1 MPFSLPARARALWL
15 GAAVCLLWAAVARA
29 EEPLR
34 APELPLLPINEG
46 VPFPEET
53 ATATDEDPIEISAQY
68 IQQWEENGK
77 VEVSLLRGRCQVL
90 QGGMTLTSQ
99 QMVIWRDLAAG
110 GEGSSKITVYLEGDA
125 RLQWP
130 YRHETQHAMLLKLAT
145 RKNITFAG
153 RPPLT
158 GVTAETDPVYQR
170 ALATRDANGR
180 NQLKPTQLIMP
191 DPGRGPMLGPSLP
204 VVEPQITRHVTIN
217 PRYLG
222 QSFSANS
229 RVSDT
234 VPPELIITVSRGVN
248 IVVDNVPIVINGVT
262 MLTTIDL
269 TADNAVIWTDA
280 NQGGDLRQGFNLGPG
295 TQFQVY
301 LEGNIV
307 VRQGLNE
314 AKASHAFY
322 DVSERRGLLMNAEVR
337 AFVPELESFLRIRAQ
352 QVRQLSES
360 SFHAQNAWFTT
371 SQMGKPGYRVEAS
384 DIFLEERYDP
394 SSEIDP
400 ITGQPDN
407 SAVWVTSLNN
417 RFYIEDV
424 PVLYAPYLSAP
435 AEDPQVPLRRL
446 EGGYDSI
453 FGLSVKSVF
462 SLEGLFG
469 LELPRGADWSLRL
482 DGYTERGP
490 AIGTMFDYDFVGG
503 FMGVPTR
510 YSGLGDFYFINDGGT
525 DNLGQGRRNLAV
537 PDDNRGRATWRH
549 RMDFPYGT
557 WLNAELGYVS
567 DRNFREQYFE
577 REWDRE
583 KDQETL
589 LNLNHQY
596 DNWTISGLGRF
607 HLNDFEYQT
616 EWLPRVDLT
625 VLGEPLA
632 NGWLTWSSH
641 SSVGYGRI
649 NPAEPPSDPTDPFVP
664 LPYFA
669 DVGGTVAMTRHEI
682 NLPLNV
688 GPVNVVPY
696 VLGEAAYWEE
706 DITGDELARL
716 YGSAGVRGSLL
727 FWNAWPD
734 IRDPILGLNGLAHKM
749 TFDFDYY
756 YAQASEPLSSIAQY
770 NEFDEDSQERFRTR
784 FIFNEFGGAL
794 PFMYDPRFYAVRTGA
809 GRSVTAPYHELVD
822 DQQVLRLGWRHRWQT
837 KVGPPDRPRIKD
849 WMTLD
854 LEASY
859 FPDADRDNFGEDFG
873 LLGGHYS
880 WNVGERTTLLADAI
894 YDVFNGGQEIWSL
907 GILTQ
912 RSTRGSLY
920 LGFRQVNVGPIDSQ
934 LIAASY
940 SYAMSPKWASTFG
953 TSFDI
958 AEGRDRGQSLTI
970 TRIGE
975 YALFH
980 MGVGYD
986 RSRDNLGFGISIEP
1000 RLGGFGSNST
1010 QLSSLLG
1017 VP

>member
-1 MPFSLPARARALWL
+1 MPDA
-15 GAAVCLLWAAVARA
+15 
-29 EEPLR
+29 
-34 APELPLLPINEG
+34 PLLPVNEG
-46 VPFPEET
+46 VPFPEEA
-53 ATATDEDPIEISAQY
+53 ATATESDPIAISAQY
-68 IQQWEENGK
+68 IQQWEEEDHT
-77 VEVSLLRGRCQVL
+77 EVSLLRGRCRVV
-90 QGGMTLTSQ
+90 QGGMTLTAQ
-99 QMVIWRDLAAG
+99 QMVIWRSGDSDNASVTKL
-110 GEGSSKITVYLEGDA
+110 TVYLEGDA
-125 RLQWP
+125 RLEWP

-145 RKNITFAG
+145 QEHVTYTG

-158 GVTAETDPVYQR
+158 GVAAAEDPVYQR
-170 ALATRDANGR
+170 AIATRDAGDR
-180 NQLKPTQLIMP
+180 QQLKPTQLIMP
-191 DPGRGPMLGPSLP
+191 DPNAGPMLGPAVP
-204 VVEPQITRHVTIN
+204 IIEPQITRHVSIN

-229 RVSDT
+229 RVSDS
-234 VPPELIITVSRGVN
+234 VPPELIITISGGVN
-248 IVVDNVPIVINGVT
+248 IVVDNVPIVINNVT
-262 MLTTIDL
+262 LLTTVDL

-280 NQGGDLRQGFNLGPG
+280 DEVGDAMQGFNLEPG
-295 TQFQVY
+295 TKFQVY

-371 SQMGKPGYRVEAS
+371 SQMGRPGYRVEAS
-384 DIFLEERYDP
+384 DVFLEERFDP
-394 SSEIDP
+394 SSQIDP
-400 ITGQPDN
+400 ITGQPDS
-407 SAVWVTSLNN
+407 SAMWVRSYNN
-417 RFYIEDV
+417 RFYVEDV
-424 PVLYAPYLSAP
+424 PVLYAPYLSTP
-435 AEDPQVPLRRL
+435 VEDPQIPLRHL
-446 EGGYDSI
+446 EAGYDQV

-469 LELPRGADWSLRL
+469 LELPRGADWGLRL
-482 DGYTERGP
+482 DGFSERGP
-490 AIGTMFDYDFVGG
+490 AIGTLFDYDFMGN
-503 FMGVPTR
+503 FMGSPAH
-510 YSGLGDFYFINDGGT
+510 YEGFGDFYYINDGGT
-525 DNLGQGRRNLAV
+525 DNLGQGRRSLAV
-537 PDDNRGRATWRH
+537 PDDNRGRALWRN
-549 RMDFPYGT
+549 RIDFPYGT
-557 WLNAELGYVS
+557 WLTAELGYVS
-567 DRNFREQYFE
+567 DRNFREQYYE
-577 REWDRE
+577 QEWDRD

-589 LNLNHQY
+589 LGLNHQY
-596 DNWTISGLGRF
+596 DNWTISGMGRVR
-607 HLNDFEYQT
+607 LNDFEYQT
-616 EWLPRVDLT
+616 DWLPRVDLT

-632 NGWLTWSSH
+632 NTGLIWSSH
-641 SSVGYGRI
+641 SSVGYGAI
-649 NPAEPPSDPTDPFVP
+649 QPAQAPSDPNDPFTP
-664 LPYFA
+664 LVDPGGQPYFPNS
-669 DVGGTVAMTRHEI
+669 DGVVAMTRHEI
-682 NLPLNV
+682 DLPLNV
-688 GPVNVVPY
+688 GPFNLVPY
-696 VLGEAAYWEE
+696 VLGEAAYWQE
-706 DITGDELARL
+706 DITQDELARL
-716 YGSAGVRGSLL
+716 YGSAGVRGSIL

-756 YAQASEPLSSIAQY
+756 YAEASEPLSSIAQY

-784 FIFNEFGGAL
+784 FILLEFGGVL
-794 PFMYDPRFYAVRTGA
+794 PAIYDPRFYAVRTGA

-822 DQQVLRLGWRHRWQT
+822 DQQVLRMGWRHRWQT

-854 LEASY
+854 FEASY

-934 LIAASY
+934 LAVASY

-980 MGVGYD
+980 VGLGYD
-986 RSRDNLGFGISIEP
+986 RSRNNFGFGISIEP
-1000 RLGGFGSNST
+1000 RLGGYGSNST

-1017 VP
+1017 VPLGGKRP